1 MILTLHPYQQEAVE
15 ALEGEFV
22 PAPDSADSTA
32 TVADPV
38 EMEFE

>member
-1 MILTLHPYQQEAVE
+1 MTLTLHPYQQEAVE

-22 PAPDSADSTA
+22 PAFDSAYSTA
-32 TVADPV
+32 TLADPV